1 VAAAPA
7 AGGPVA
13 GGPVLGVSLGHP
25 DTVTAEH
32 WLATLSPAPVLACT
46 HLVRTPRPHVALSLV
61 FAGDPPDALG
71 LVSAGDSPDAPDPV
85 SAANSPDVPGLVSAG
100 DPPGAPGARS
110 PEAVAA
116 SPEPVAA
123 SPEAVAA
130 HGVTGRAV
138 LYPGVEL
145 LVGTLSVGEVLELS
159 AIDRVEVLGGGDADP
174 ATLIDTGDFV
184 RPQWRAGVLI
194 LTTTPAAGGRLVPFE
209 SRNPTPCCAAH

>member
-1 VAAAPA
+1 MTIYHSAAAATPA
-7 AGGPVA
+7 AA
-13 GGPVLGVSLGHP
+13 APVLGVSLGHP
-25 DTVTAEH
+25 DTVAAEH

-71 LVSAGDSPDAPDPV
+71 LGSAGDSPDAPDPV
-85 SAANSPDVPGLVSAG
+85 SAADSPDGPGLVSAG
-100 DPPGAPGARS
+100 DPPDAPGAGR
-110 PEAVAA
+110 PEA
-116 SPEPVAA
+116 VAA

-138 LYPGVEL
+138 LYPGVQL

-184 RPQWRAGVLI
+184 RPQWRAGALI